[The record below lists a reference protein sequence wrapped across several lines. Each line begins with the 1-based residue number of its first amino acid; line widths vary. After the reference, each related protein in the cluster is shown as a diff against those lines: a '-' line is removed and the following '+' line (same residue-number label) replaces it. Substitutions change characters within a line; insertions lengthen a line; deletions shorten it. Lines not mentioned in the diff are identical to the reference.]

1 MAIRI
6 ITDSASDMERADAQ
20 ALGVHMVPL
29 KVQFGENTYLDGET
43 ITKPEFY
50 TLLLSGDVSPTTSQ
64 PTPEDFLTLF
74 EAAQEAGDQVVAVL
88 LSSSLSGTVQSA
100 VIAKGMCGYDGIHIV
115 DSCSATLGEQLL
127 VRHACK
133 LRDQGCNAQEIADT
147 LDELKSRIRIY
158 AVIDT
163 LEYLRRGGRL
173 SNLQASIGTVTR
185 LKPVITLR
193 DGKVVVAGKGFGTA
207 AAVKQAMKFIAEAPA
222 DPAYPAFSV
231 YSDDQRSEEQFLPK
245 LAEAG
250 LLPEHLLHGS
260 LGATIGTH
268 VGPGAMGLIYIAQ

>member
-193 DGKVVVAGKGFGTA
+193 EGKVVVAGKGFGTA

>member
-6 ITDSASDMERADAQ
+6 ITDSASDMERADAL
-20 ALGVHMVPL
+20 ALGVHIVPL
-29 KVQFGENTYLDGET
+29 KVQFGEDTYLDGET

-50 TLLLSGDVSPTTSQ
+50 RLLLAGQVSPTTSQ
-64 PTPEDFLTLF
+64 PTPEDFLAHF
-74 EAAQEAGDQVVAVL
+74 EAAREAGDQVVAVL

-100 VIAKGMCGYDGIHIV
+100 VIAKGMCEYDGIHIV
-115 DSCSATLGEQLL
+115 DSFSATLGEQLL

-133 LRDQGCNAQEIADT
+133 LRDQGCTAREIAET
-147 LDELKSRIRIY
+147 LEALKGRIRIY

-193 DGKVVVAGKGFGTA
+193 EGKVVVAGKGFGTA

-245 LAEAG
+245 LEEAG
-250 LLPEHLLHGS
+250 LLPEELLHGS

-268 VGPGAMGLIYIAQ
+268 VGPGAMGIIYIGQ